1 MSVFERMARL
11 FNRMYDALRDKRAF
25 TITEDNAVDGSFEAL
40 RGHRYALVVTFR
52 RSGEAVPSPVWFG
65 LDDEGR
71 VYLRTLHDAG
81 KVKRARNDPRA
92 LIVASNA
99 RGKPIGSPI
108 RGTARVLSKDEWP
121 RAEAALAAAYGI
133 GRKIYEG
140 ALGGPEDM
148 GTYIEITPGRSG

>member
-25 TITEDNAVDGSFEAL
+25 TITEDDAVEGNFESL
-40 RGHRYALVVTFR
+40 RGHKYAVVVTFR

-71 VYLRTLHDAG
+71 AYLHTLYNAG
-81 KVKRARNDPRA
+81 KVKRIRNDPRA

-99 RGKPIGSPI
+99 RGKPIAPALEGS
-108 RGTARVLSKDEWP
+108 ARVLPKEEWAH
-121 RAEAALAAAYGI
+121 AEAALAGAYGL
-133 GRKIYEG
+133 GRKIFQRTF
-140 ALGGPEDM
+140 GGPEDM
-148 GTYIEITPGRSG
+148 GAYIEITPGRQ